1 MLYQEYARL
10 VLFIILV
17 TINIST
23 DFEAIFIIRK
33 KSKFDWNQLK
43 LSMQHKNMYMHQE
56 KIIKMEKSLLFSF
69 GEIWP
74 RTMY

>member
-1 MLYQEYARL
+1 MLYQEYARV
-10 VLFIILV
+10 VLLIILV
-17 TINIST
+17 TIT

-43 LSMQHKNMYMHQE
+43 LSMQHKNMYMHQK

>member
-17 TINIST
+17 TINNST
-23 DFEAIFIIRK
+23 DFEAIFKIRN

-43 LSMQHKNMYMHQE
+43 LSMQHKNMYMHQK
-56 KIIKMEKSLLFSF
+56 KIIKMEKSLLFNF
-69 GEIWP
+69 G
-74 RTMY
+74 